1 MTINL
6 LAGNHKPSIQQLA
19 FYLEAKDDSEQ
30 NCAIFLNRSGSSNV
44 FLWGLKYMMKL
55 KDA

>member
-30 NCAIFLNRSGSSNV
+30 NCAVFLNRSGSSNV